1 MWLSRWV
8 KRFHD
13 TIVYSIHQWDK
24 GKTLPKSMSLVAHL
38 VIEIRQL
45 LELDCYFNPLTNNV
59 WIWQICITNQLI
71 GLYMMGNTGR

>member
-1 MWLSRWV
+1 
-8 KRFHD
+8 
-13 TIVYSIHQWDK
+13 
-24 GKTLPKSMSLVAHL
+24 MSLVAHL

-59 WIWQICITNQLI
+59 CIWQICITNQLI